1 MSAGFAAEE
10 TAVKVAHFLFL
21 GRAGRRHAHQR
32 LDLCSLGLVLPV
44 ETACLKMDVVAD
56 DLPLRRSTLSSLS
69 STRMS
74 TDIR

>member
-32 LDLCSLGLVLPV
+32 LGLCSLGLVLPV
-44 ETACLKMDVVAD
+44 ETAA
-56 DLPLRRSTLSSLS
+56 
-69 STRMS
+69 
-74 TDIR
+74 